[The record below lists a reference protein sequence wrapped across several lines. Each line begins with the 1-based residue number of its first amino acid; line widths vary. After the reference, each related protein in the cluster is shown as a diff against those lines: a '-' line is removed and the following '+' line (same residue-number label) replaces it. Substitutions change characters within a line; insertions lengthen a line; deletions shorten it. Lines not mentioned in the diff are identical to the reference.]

1 MYLVLLGMYN
11 FASAISH
18 VHCNDIK
25 SSITIELGMQDLH
38 TQYIV
43 DTGPGVLALCYFWV
57 LVYILYRIGAL
68 VSTYFISKRKI
79 ILVYLTTLCIKSLV
93 NDN

>member
-1 MYLVLLGMYN
+1 MYN

-43 DTGPGVLALCYFWV
+43 DTGGPCIMLFLGPGVYQ
-57 LVYILYRIGAL
+57 IGAL
-68 VSTYFISKRKI
+68 SK
-79 ILVYLTTLCIKSLV
+79 
-93 NDN
+93 